1 MALIERNM
9 KTLLNEANP
18 NKLPAA
24 CQKIGFGN
32 LVNATLRVYR
42 AAAVGGLLTLPSG
55 AKAAHLVRARVNAGA
70 NAGVKA
76 VAAPESAPGADEA
89 AITPGGDIVFNA
101 AAGDPLVEVMYF
113 AHGGDERKATV
124 SVVTD
129 SGAIPFGLGGLCLV
143 AANAL
148 EGGVTGAKTI
158 AARGATPAAGEAALS
173 DDGESVDFAAGDA
186 VTMAELTFVALPGAG
201 SEPGSPASIASE
213 SAEF

>member
-1 MALIERNM
+1 M

-76 VAAPESAPGADEA
+76 IAAPESAPAADEA
-89 AITPGGDIVFNA
+89 AITPGGDILFNA

-113 AHGGDERKATV
+113 AHGGDERSATV
-124 SVVTD
+124 SVVSD
-129 SGAIPFGLGGLCLV
+129 AGAIPFGLGGLCLV
-143 AANAL
+143 AAKSL
-148 EGGVTGAKTI
+148 EGTLTGDLAVV
-158 AARGATPAAGEAALS
+158 ARGATPATGEAALA
-173 DDGESVDFAAGDA
+173 DDGESVDFAAADA

-201 SEPGSPASIASE
+201 SEPASPASMTSDV
-213 SAEF
+213 AEF